1 MEPNINEIIE
11 DAYKN
16 LLETKGHNFDIIEVF
31 EPISPDSA
39 VNLSKTISKLSS
51 FMGNLIE
58 FNIIEYL
65 NDSGTFKNIG
75 EWQRQDPGFPDAIFV
90 SDEISPTPG
99 IEVKAWFPL
108 ATEITARFKNSQKDF
123 SSDNIYV
130 LLLAWLPEHLIYGKP
145 KVVDMILIKAS
156 EIAKSRDEHYNNPPD
171 YIVLE
176 PFDTSDRT
184 VNLQQTNTE
193 GYKFQDNH
201 LRLNEAQRIVDQWD
215 FSDNLKYSLDSS
227 YQIALRSLLQTFN
240 YRLDTN
246 YAKLNRI
253 QNADINGFKE
263 NVYNSTFFNKK
274 ISEWKQI
281 LNSKNLEDIKNELID
296 NNVISRSPEEDI
308 SDELI
313 D

>member
-1 MEPNINEIIE
+1 
-11 DAYKN
+11 
-16 LLETKGHNFDIIEVF
+16 
-31 EPISPDSA
+31 
-39 VNLSKTISKLSS
+39 
-51 FMGNLIE
+51 
-58 FNIIEYL
+58 
-65 NDSGTFKNIG
+65 
-75 EWQRQDPGFPDAIFV
+75 
-90 SDEISPTPG
+90 
-99 IEVKAWFPL
+99 
-108 ATEITARFKNSQKDF
+108 
-123 SSDNIYV
+123 
-130 LLLAWLPEHLIYGKP
+130 
-145 KVVDMILIKAS
+145 MILIKAS